1 MENKLWK
8 KIPTDVFI
16 NNIMPFVY
24 QTTNKD
30 LLNDIRNFTFDYKM
44 IKNYYFFDLNEYCLL
59 YDIISFCKVNG
70 AEKSPYNTPYLYNNV
85 NNSFISIL
93 DRNIIFQNFSL
104 DEKSQFIEQ
113 NFFYNIICKTE
124 RKIKFLF
131 SLLTPI
137 ERSRFLNQCIIEYH
151 DQINN

>member
-8 KIPTDVFI
+8 KIPADVFI

-24 QTTNKD
+24 QKQHDD

-70 AEKSPYNTPYLYNNV
+70 SEKCSYNTPYLYNNV

-93 DRNIIFQNFSL
+93 DRNITFQNFSL

-137 ERSRFLNQCIIEYH
+137 ERARFLNQCIIEY
-151 DQINN
+151 NK